1 MGTPDPGKSGKSG
14 EEDGGRR
21 SVGFRKSWRTAAGW
35 VCVSALAWWFVL
47 RDMFQWFLVLRGINV
62 KGPEPI
68 SLDYILTV
76 LGALLGLSITK
87 AVERVKGVR
96 TDE

>member
-1 MGTPDPGKSGKSG
+1 
-14 EEDGGRR
+14 
-21 SVGFRKSWRTAAGW
+21 
-35 VCVSALAWWFVL
+35 
-47 RDMFQWFLVLRGINV
+47 MFQWFLVLRGIDV